1 MSKTVSDLKDASGI
15 ERWMNIDASAKTT
28 SELINIILDSNNA
41 YFIIKNIDFTPLS
54 DLKKI
59 TKLVSG
65 KVIFEI

>member
-1 MSKTVSDLKDASGI
+1 MSKTVSNLKETSGLD
-15 ERWMNIDASAKTT
+15 RWMNIDASTKTT

-41 YFIIKNIDFTPLS
+41 SFIIKNVDFTPMS

>member
-1 MSKTVSDLKDASGI
+1 MSKTVSNSKGFSKA
-15 ERWMNIDASAKTT
+15 ERWQDIDASAKTT

-41 YFIIKNIDFTPLS
+41 SFIIKNIDFTPMS